1 MDDRSKVISLLK
13 ERGYRVTP
21 QRLEI
26 IGLILEKLD
35 RKQHPTFNEIFNSVR
50 SHTPTISVSTVY
62 NTLKL
67 LEEIGLVVSFE
78 YKGETFYDKVEKH
91 INIVC
96 LDKGQVADA
105 DPRISEKVIKSLMEE
120 GIEPLNIV
128 VYTRCTRD
136 VLNSNLPDR

>member
-1 MDDRSKVISLLK
+1 MDSRSKVISLLK

-35 RKQHPTFNEIFNSVR
+35 NKQHPTFNEIFNAVR
-50 SHTPTISVSTVY
+50 AHAPTISVSTVY

-78 YKGETFYDKVEKH
+78 HKGETFYDKVEKH
-91 INIVC
+91 INVVC
-96 LDKGQVADA
+96 VDSGRIDDA
-105 DPRISEKVIKSLMEE
+105 DPRISEKVIKALLDE

-128 VYTRCTRD
+128 VYTKCGSAEFKS
-136 VLNSNLPDR
+136 V